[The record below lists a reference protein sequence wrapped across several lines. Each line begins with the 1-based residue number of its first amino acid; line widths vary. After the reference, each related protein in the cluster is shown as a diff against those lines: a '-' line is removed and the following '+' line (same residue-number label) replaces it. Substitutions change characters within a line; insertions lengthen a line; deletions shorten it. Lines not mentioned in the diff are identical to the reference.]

1 MSYILVIW
9 SIVGVTSYPSYS
21 IKQDWRAIG
30 EFSNQTLCHDAA
42 RELALKSDRYRC
54 VRSK

>member
-9 SIVGVTSYPSYS
+9 TVVGLASYPSYTT
-21 IKQDWRAIG
+21 KHDWRSIG
-30 EFSNQTLCHDAA
+30 EFSNQQLCHDSA
-42 RELALKSDRYRC
+42 REMAVASNRYRC

>member
-9 SIVGVTSYPSYS
+9 TVVGLAAYPNYS
-21 IKQDWRAIG
+21 IKQDWRSIG
-30 EFSNQTLCHDAA
+30 EFSTQSLCHDAA
-42 RELALKSDRYRC
+42 REMAIASDRYRC